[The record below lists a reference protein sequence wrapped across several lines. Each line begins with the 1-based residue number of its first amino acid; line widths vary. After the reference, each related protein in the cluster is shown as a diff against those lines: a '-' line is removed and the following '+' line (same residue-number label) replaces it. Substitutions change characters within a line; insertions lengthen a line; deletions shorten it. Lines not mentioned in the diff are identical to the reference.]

1 MWHKSLNT
9 IGLYFMQPS
18 TSYLSFSLHIPPGYT
33 VNLVKENTV
42 YAGHHELLLKVFDL
56 QGQGALHNLSVTVC
70 DCSRV
75 ASCRIR
81 RATGSK
87 IGESA
92 VGIVIAAMLLVL
104 GI

>member
-1 MWHKSLNT
+1 
-9 IGLYFMQPS
+9 MQPS